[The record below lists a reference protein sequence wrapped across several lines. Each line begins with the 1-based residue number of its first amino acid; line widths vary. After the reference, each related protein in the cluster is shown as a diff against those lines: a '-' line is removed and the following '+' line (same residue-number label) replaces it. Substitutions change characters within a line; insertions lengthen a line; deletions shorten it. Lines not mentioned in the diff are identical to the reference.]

1 MRVVSVSL
9 SGLVLSDR
17 DQPLRGV
24 TVTAIN
30 LFDYAEK
37 SATSDEFGSY
47 RIDGLSAGE
56 YHVCA
61 ESFVHSTKCGSPIT
75 YIRIRSSSSI
85 CILDSGSILASWGT
99 ASTRPGEGIRDSQPR
114 PLTID
119 TQALSAANTGGKYR
133 GLLSLR
139 AGAFLR
145 NSRIASVSLGQTE
158 NEAVA
163 DLRVWEL

>member
-1 MRVVSVSL
+1 MCRKIWSIGVCLSLLLTLSACQRNTAFQRRVRNSRIATMRVVSVSL

-61 ESFVHSTKCGSPIT
+61 EM
-75 YIRIRSSSSI
+75 YASI
-85 CILDSGSILASWGT
+85 KNCVTDDPSWNGIDT
-99 ASTRPGEGIRDSQPR
+99 AGEGILLNRDR
-114 PLTID
+114 TID
-119 TQALSAANTGGKYR
+119 IKLK
-133 GLLSLR
+133 LR
-139 AGAFLR
+139 
-145 NSRIASVSLGQTE
+145 
-158 NEAVA
+158 
-163 DLRVWEL
+163 D